1 MTTYDYQLLK
11 EKLRSRPHQLDSLED
26 WLLLVINT
34 ARAMI
39 DNVNKSR
46 LTDLKEFLD
55 CETTAQV
62 QLTYDHFQG
71 KFGQADFSY
80 RRHPN
85 YIYLS
90 SLVAYFPDYPL
101 QAKHKVYIKKCMD
114 IDCYFLYELI

>member
-1 MTTYDYQLLK
+1 MTKRDYQLLK

-55 CETTAQV
+55 CETTAQM

-71 KFGQADFSY
+71 NSDKLIFLIVDTLTIFISTHLLPIFQTIPYKQNIKFISKSVWTLTATFY
-80 RRHPN
+80 MN
-85 YIYLS
+85 
-90 SLVAYFPDYPL
+90 
-101 QAKHKVYIKKCMD
+101 
-114 IDCYFLYELI
+114 